1 MQCVEKEEND
11 VRSSGTVVTVSYDLL
26 DGCSVLNSSSQE
38 EEQPVFL
45 QLIYHFISLIKILIN
60 TSMELKLIVWIKHFE
75 VQIWYIPKLEGRFCL
90 HCYPYWLVLIFMSMW
105 QHKYYSYLHVSFFL
119 TKGA

>member
-1 MQCVEKEEND
+1 MFVQCVEKGEND

-26 DGCSVLNSSSQE
+26 GGCSDLNSSSQE

-60 TSMELKLIVWIKHFE
+60 TSMDLKLIV
-75 VQIWYIPKLEGRFCL
+75 
-90 HCYPYWLVLIFMSMW
+90 
-105 QHKYYSYLHVSFFL
+105 
-119 TKGA
+119 

>member
-1 MQCVEKEEND
+1 MLMQCVEKEEND

-38 EEQPVFL
+38 EEPVFL

-60 TSMELKLIVWIKHFE
+60 TSMELKLIV
-75 VQIWYIPKLEGRFCL
+75 
-90 HCYPYWLVLIFMSMW
+90 
-105 QHKYYSYLHVSFFL
+105 
-119 TKGA
+119 

>member
-1 MQCVEKEEND
+1 MLMQCVEKKEND

-26 DGCSVLNSSSQE
+26 DGYSVLNSSSQE

-60 TSMELKLIVWIKHFE
+60 TSMELKLIV
-75 VQIWYIPKLEGRFCL
+75 
-90 HCYPYWLVLIFMSMW
+90 
-105 QHKYYSYLHVSFFL
+105 
-119 TKGA
+119 